1 MESRREPNN
10 KGALPQVPS
19 FRPPLRAGTSQGRC
33 GPDPRKR
40 DTVLA
45 AVKDA
50 SRRLRRW
57 PKRAI
62 LDCGCARCHWANAG
76 RDEETALGRT
86 KKLIKRR
93 PTHSLQPHQSRRA
106 ATLSLQSSMHRICPQ
121 TLDIIIKLVGYHPG
135 PKCRPSARL
144 NRGPLASLSVWKV
157 CAPHPD
163 PLPAIEIGYSRFRH
177 VWCRSRVNPT
187 SDAGRGS
194 RKRAD
199 PLS

>member
-1 MESRREPNN
+1 MESRRKPN
-10 KGALPQVPS
+10 KGTLRQPQVPS
-19 FRPPLRAGTSQGRC
+19 FRPPPRAGTSQVRC
-33 GPDPRKR
+33 GPEPRKR

-57 PKRAI
+57 PKGAI
-62 LDCGCARCHWANAG
+62 LDCGCARRHWADAG

-121 TLDIIIKLVGYHPG
+121 TLDIIIKLVEYHPG

-144 NRGPLASLSVWKV
+144 NTQARTRGVQF
-157 CAPHPD
+157 H
-163 PLPAIEIGYSRFRH
+163 R
-177 VWCRSRVNPT
+177 NP
-187 SDAGRGS
+187 R
-194 RKRAD
+194 
-199 PLS
+199 P